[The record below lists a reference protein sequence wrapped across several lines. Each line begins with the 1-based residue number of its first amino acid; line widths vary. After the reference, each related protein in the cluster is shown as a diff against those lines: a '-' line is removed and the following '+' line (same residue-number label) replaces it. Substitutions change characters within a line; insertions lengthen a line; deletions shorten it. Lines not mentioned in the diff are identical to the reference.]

1 MAKPLSGLAKMAK
14 PKKSVA
20 DDVQIVTMRLDKE
33 TALYYRRRANERGVS
48 LSDFLRNM
56 IVQGMIAETALD
68 VEQRMRALIAEMQIS
83 AGGGGSA
90 KLPENALLSIY
101 TSEQLLTKI
110 VEARNV
116 QDLYEA
122 QDKAKARLKR
132 EKGEANG

>member
-1 MAKPLSGLAKMAK
+1 
-14 PKKSVA
+14 
-20 DDVQIVTMRLDKE
+20 
-33 TALYYRRRANERGVS
+33 
-48 LSDFLRNM
+48 M

-68 VEQRMRALIAEMQIS
+68 VEQRMRTLIGEMQVN

-122 QDKAKARLKR
+122 QDKAKARIKR

>member
-1 MAKPLSGLAKMAK
+1 MAK

>member
-1 MAKPLSGLAKMAK
+1 MAK

-33 TALYYRRRANERGVS
+33 TATYYRRRANERGVS

-68 VEQRMRALIAEMQIS
+68 VEQRMRAMLDEMQLRA
-83 AGGGGSA
+83 AGVGSA

-110 VEARNV
+110 VEVRNV
-116 QDLYEA
+116 QDLYDA
-122 QDKAKARLKR
+122 QDKAKARIKR
-132 EKGEANG
+132 ERGEANG